1 MKPCGVTIF
10 HQCPLE
16 NSCVLL
22 SVPLRQAIQ
31 LHQESVLQDLRNAQ
45 EMTNGLGADALGLY
59 VATLLYCVGMVRHVY
74 PIH

>member
-22 SVPLRQAIQ
+22 SVPLWQAIQ

-45 EMTNGLGADALGLY
+45 QMTNGLGAATLGLY
-59 VATLLYCVGMVRHVY
+59 VATSLYCVGMVRHVY